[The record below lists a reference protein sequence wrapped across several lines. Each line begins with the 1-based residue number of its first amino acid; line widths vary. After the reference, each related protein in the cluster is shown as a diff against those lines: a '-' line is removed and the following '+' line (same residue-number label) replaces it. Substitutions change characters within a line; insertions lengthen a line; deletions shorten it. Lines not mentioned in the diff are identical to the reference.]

1 MLAVVH
7 RFRSAL
13 AVGALVTLTA
23 CASGG
28 GGRMESG
35 GRRTA
40 EVVVINNSNETIFRI
55 FMSPTRQRTWG
66 PDQLGSGV
74 LARGNSF
81 RLTNITPGRWDI
93 RIVDRSGNSK
103 EFRNQN
109 LRGGRSYTLNV
120 NSSGWRTP

>member
-13 AVGALVTLTA
+13 AVGALITLTA

-28 GGRMESG
+28 GGRMESA
-35 GRRTA
+35 GRGTA
-40 EVVVINNSNETIFRI
+40 EVVIVNGSNETIFRI
-55 FMSPTRQRTWG
+55 FMSPTRQSTWG

-93 RIVDRSGNSK
+93 RIVDRSGNTK

-109 LRGGRSYTLNV
+109 LRSGRVYTLNV